1 MNFKEKIS
9 IFYTDLTTT
18 EKRICANILKNPK
31 IITEHSIVEA
41 GNLCNTSK
49 SAMLRFAKK
58 LEYSG
63 YSEFKY
69 AIKEYYSS
77 QKDYPKKIN
86 DNTLASQIIL
96 NFKKTV
102 DQLANL
108 NLDDKLKE
116 LSELID
122 KYQYVKALGI
132 GNSSFCANQLVYSL
146 YSYDKFFDAVTDDV
160 QFSYLKNC
168 LNENYLLIIFSVSGS
183 PTTYLELLKEA
194 KKKNAYVVLIT
205 MNNET
210 QLAKYSNMTFYLPST
225 ISYLQDKKILKQFDN
240 RTTLHFFSEVISYYY
255 GFYIENKKA

>member
-69 AIKEYYSS
+69 AINEYYSS

-122 KYQYVKALGI
+122 TYQYVKALGI
-132 GNSSFCANQLVYSL
+132 GNS
-146 YSYDKFFDAVTDDV
+146 
-160 QFSYLKNC
+160 
-168 LNENYLLIIFSVSGS
+168 YLLIIFSVSGS